1 LLVGG
6 YRLVKAWNATRL
18 IRCETKPVV
27 IDETLGA
34 IISKCQTEICSRQV
48 EILCSEVLP
57 VPVTLGL
64 LRPIIILPKHLVRDA
79 DVELLTSAIGHE
91 FIHVARRDYVLNL
104 IYEFIYV
111 AVSFNPFSSLIRRR
125 IKQTRELSCD
135 EVVAERVLEAQLYA
149 RSLVTLASSAPPVRR
164 LSTATVGIADA
175 DILEVR
181 IMSLMNKSKLDS
193 RSTRLLLL
201 AVALLLVI
209 PSVTAIALAMRFDV
223 DPNGS
228 AVSQEQESQQK
239 EKLKERRRS
248 PEFEEGVRAGQKE
261 AERTKYAFV
270 YVENE
275 ERERHREEEMKA
287 RDIRN
292 AALMRLARIPMDQA
306 IQIALSQQPSKAL
319 ESSLGAEHWEDPE
332 KLATTSFLFYHNSIL
347 SGDENSPTINH
358 VLVNAVDGTIIRNE
372 KELPRKSRE
381 PFEP

>member
-1 LLVGG
+1 
-6 YRLVKAWNATRL
+6 T
-18 IRCETKPVV
+18 
-27 IDETLGA
+27 
-34 IISKCQTEICSRQV
+34 
-48 EILCSEVLP
+48 
-57 VPVTLGL
+57 
-64 LRPIIILPKHLVRDA
+64 
-79 DVELLTSAIGHE
+79 
-91 FIHVARRDYVLNL
+91 
-104 IYEFIYV
+104 
-111 AVSFNPFSSLIRRR
+111 AV
-125 IKQTRELSCD
+125 
-135 EVVAERVLEAQLYA
+135 
-149 RSLVTLASSAPPVRR
+149 
-164 LSTATVGIADA
+164 
-175 DILEVR
+175 
-181 IMSLMNKSKLDS
+181 
-193 RSTRLLLL
+193 
-201 AVALLLVI
+201 
-209 PSVTAIALAMRFDV
+209 ALAMRFNV
-223 DPNGS
+223 DPLAS
-228 AVSQEQESQQK
+228 AVSHEQKREHKEKEKEHK

-292 AALMRLARIPMDQA
+292 ATLMRLARIPMDQA